1 MNKLRISDLSGWVM
15 SRAIV
20 IVSNFDMLN
29 NKYTKVSDD
38 RPQGIY

>member
-20 IVSNFDMLN
+20 IVSGFDMLN
-29 NKYTKVSDD
+29 ILLYNKYAKASND
-38 RPQGIY
+38 RS